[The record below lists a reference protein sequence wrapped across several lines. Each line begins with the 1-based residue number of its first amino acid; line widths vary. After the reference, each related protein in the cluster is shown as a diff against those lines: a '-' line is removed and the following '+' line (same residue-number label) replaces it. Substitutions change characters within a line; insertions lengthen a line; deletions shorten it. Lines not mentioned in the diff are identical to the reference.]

1 MRKFSKDH
9 EWIDVDG
16 DLGVVGIT
24 NFAQEQLGDVVF
36 VELPEE
42 DQELTKGDES
52 AVVES
57 VKAASEVI
65 AIVSGTVTEVNEE
78 LVDSPGRVNGE
89 AEGDAWFYKI
99 KMSDPSEC
107 DDLMDADAYKA
118 FVAEQSA

>member
-16 DLGVVGIT
+16 DLGIIGIT

-36 VELPEE
+36 VELPQE
-42 DQELTKGDES
+42 DQDLTKGEES

-65 AIVSGTVTEVNEE
+65 AIVSGTVTKVNEE
-78 LVDSPGRVNGE
+78 LADNPELVNGA

-99 KMSDPSEC
+99 KMSDLSEC
-107 DDLMDADAYKA
+107 DELMDADAYKV
-118 FVAEQSA
+118 FVAEQGA